1 MASFSVFAERCT
13 RREPLNKIIIIIRKH
28 PKEIEQ
34 RTREAASST
43 LEEIYRVTTIFSP
56 SVTQKFM
63 RLGCKGNDITSWIV
77 TSSMW
82 KKVPQ

>member
-1 MASFSVFAERCT
+1 MYLT
-13 RREPLNKIIIIIRKH
+13 RTTKQNYIIRRRKH

-34 RTREAASST
+34 HTREAASST

-63 RLGCKGNDITSWIV
+63 RLGCKGSNVTSWIV
-77 TSSMW
+77 TRNR